1 MEAAGE
7 ESSTLGGAASSSSH
21 VMNPT
26 PPSLMPPSRRAA
38 SLQSVIA
45 ALETGAG
52 ARKLP
57 KAIESLQLRV
67 PRKFENKRDWY
78 VGFTYA
84 RSFLRKELPRL
95 VYHNPDLQVNV
106 EHPDNAPPSMI
117 VHFTNMPE
125 RTIIFGDK
133 SSGDITSELLAM
145 AQHT

>member
-1 MEAAGE
+1 
-7 ESSTLGGAASSSSH
+7 
-21 VMNPT
+21 
-26 PPSLMPPSRRAA
+26 MPPSRRAA

-78 VGFTYA
+78 VGSTYA

-106 EHPDNAPPSMI
+106 EHPDTAPPSMI

-133 SSGDITSELLAM
+133 SSADITSELLAM

>member
-1 MEAAGE
+1 M
-7 ESSTLGGAASSSSH
+7 
-21 VMNPT
+21 
-26 PPSLMPPSRRAA
+26 
-38 SLQSVIA
+38 IA

-78 VGFTYA
+78 VGSTYA

-106 EHPDNAPPSMI
+106 EHPDNAPPSLI
-117 VHFTNMPE
+117 VHFSNMPE

-133 SSGDITSELLAM
+133 SSADITRELLAM

>member
-1 MEAAGE
+1 M
-7 ESSTLGGAASSSSH
+7 
-21 VMNPT
+21 
-26 PPSLMPPSRRAA
+26 
-38 SLQSVIA
+38 IA

-57 KAIESLQLRV
+57 KAIASLQLRV

-78 VGFTYA
+78 VVSTYA
-84 RSFLRKELPRL
+84 RSFLRQELPRL

-133 SSGDITSELLAM
+133 SSADITSELLAM

>member
-1 MEAAGE
+1 M
-7 ESSTLGGAASSSSH
+7 SPKSF
-21 VMNPT
+21 
-26 PPSLMPPSRRAA
+26 SLMPPSRRAA

-57 KAIESLQLRV
+57 KAIEGLQLRV

-78 VGFTYA
+78 VPSPNT
-84 RSFLRKELPRL
+84 RSFLRQELPRL

-106 EHPDNAPPSMI
+106 EHPDNTPPSMI
-117 VHFTNMPE
+117 VHFANMPE
-125 RTIIFGDK
+125 RTIVFGDK
-133 SSGDITSELLAM
+133 SSADITRELLTM